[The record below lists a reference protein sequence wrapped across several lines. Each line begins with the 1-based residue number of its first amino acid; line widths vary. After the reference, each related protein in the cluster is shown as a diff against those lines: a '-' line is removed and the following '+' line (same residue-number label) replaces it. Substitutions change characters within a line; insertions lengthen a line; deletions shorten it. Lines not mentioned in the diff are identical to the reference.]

1 MNSLA
6 LLVAS
11 NRFMASR
18 IGVDIGGT
26 FTDFILYDESG
37 NKVIIDKIPT
47 TPESPEQ
54 AVIEVIKRNLNE
66 EELRKIDFF
75 LHGTTVGL
83 NSLLERKGSKVGLL
97 CTKGF
102 RDILE
107 IRRGD
112 RDEMYN
118 LFWQPPPPLVPRF
131 LRLEIDE
138 RLSADGNVHQK
149 INVEQIKKACEHFI
163 KEGVNSVAI
172 AFINSYTNKEH
183 EILADK
189 ILRESG
195 FTGQISLSSM
205 VSGEYREYERTT
217 TTVIDAFVKAR
228 MSNYLNSLKKKM
240 NELGYKGTFLVTRSG
255 SGSMTFDEAEDR
267 PFETIMSGPVAGA
280 EGSGELSRRL
290 NNINLVTADVGGT
303 SFDTCLILNGRP
315 QIQFEGKILGLPVQ
329 SPWVDVRSIGAGG
342 GSIAYLDEG
351 ELIRSGPQSAGA
363 VPGPACYNK
372 GGVKPTTTDAAFYLG
387 MLGEGKLASGLQ
399 LNKSLAENAL
409 NSVGSKISLSA
420 FDTAKGILKISS
432 ANMADAIR
440 EITIEQGIDPREL
453 KLLAFGGAG
462 PLMSNLIAKE
472 LDIKEIIIPPY
483 SGNFSA
489 WGLLGA
495 DLLQMNARTKILR
508 LSNEAIDE
516 CNIILNELF
525 KELEQRQK
533 IDFITSNQMKEIA
546 LDMRWMGQEHTI
558 TLKLVEE
565 TGGKISIDSETLKNK
580 FMEEYQKTFG
590 SKLDTIVEI
599 VSTRASLRVQLP
611 RKSETGKINEE
622 DIEASDNQIECYSF
636 SKDKKIQF
644 DLVSRSKIA
653 SKASGPL
660 IVIESTAIT
669 YVDVNYNVTKD
680 ESGNLILTN
689 QEMN

>member
-1 MNSLA
+1 
-6 LLVAS
+6 
-11 NRFMASR
+11 MASR

-26 FTDFILYDESG
+26 FTDFIVYDESG

-47 TPESPEQ
+47 TPQSPEK
-54 AVIEVIKRNLNE
+54 AVVEVIKRNLSQK
-66 EELRKIDFF
+66 ELEKIDFF

-118 LFWQPPPPLVPRF
+118 LFWQPAPPLVPRF
-131 LRLEIDE
+131 LRLEIEE
-138 RLSADGNVHQK
+138 RLFANGNVHKK
-149 INVEQIKKACEHFI
+149 INTEQVEDACNKFI
-163 KEGVNSVAI
+163 KEKVDSVAI
-172 AFINSYTNKEH
+172 AFINSYTNKDH
-183 EILADK
+183 EILASK
-189 ILRESG
+189 ILIESG
-195 FTGQISLSSM
+195 FKGQISLSSM

-217 TTVIDAFVKAR
+217 TTVIDAFVKTR
-228 MSNYLNSLKKKM
+228 MSNYLNSLKKNL

-280 EGSGELSRRL
+280 EGAGELSRKL
-290 NNINLVTADVGGT
+290 NNTNMVTADVGGT
-303 SFDTCLILNGRP
+303 SFDTCLIINGRP

-351 ELIRSGPQSAGA
+351 SLIRSGPQSAGA
-363 VPGPACYNK
+363 VPGPACYGK
-372 GGVKPTTTDAAFYLG
+372 GGIQPTTTDAAFYLG

-399 LNKSLAENAL
+399 LNKSLAEQAL
-409 NSVGSKISLSA
+409 NSVGSQIGMSA
-420 FDTAKGILKISS
+420 FDAAKGILKIGS

-462 PLMSNLIAKE
+462 PLMSNLIANE
-472 LDIKEIIIPPY
+472 LDIKEIIVPPY

-508 LSNEAIDE
+508 LSDEAISE
-516 CNIILNELF
+516 CNDILKELF

-533 IDFITSNQMKEIA
+533 IDFSTSSQIKEIA

-558 TLKLVEE
+558 TLKLEDE
-565 TGGKISIDSETLKNK
+565 KDGNISMDTETLKNK

-590 SKLDTIVEI
+590 SKLDTVIEI

-611 RKSETGKINEE
+611 RKSESGKIDEVG
-622 DIEASDNQIECYSF
+622 IEVSNNQIECYSF
-636 SKDKKIQF
+636 TENKKIQF
-644 DLVSRSKIA
+644 DLVARSKID
-653 SKASGPL
+653 SKVSGPL
-660 IVIESTAIT
+660 IIIESTAIT
-669 YVDVNYNVTKD
+669 YVDINYDVNKD
-680 ESGNLILTN
+680 SNGNLILVN
-689 QEMN
+689 REIG

>member
-1 MNSLA
+1 
-6 LLVAS
+6 
-11 NRFMASR
+11 MASR

-26 FTDFILYDESG
+26 FTDFIVYDESG

-47 TPESPEQ
+47 TPQSPEK
-54 AVIEVIKRNLNE
+54 AVVEVIKRNLSRK
-66 EELRKIDFF
+66 ELEKIDFF

-118 LFWQPPPPLVPRF
+118 LFWQPAPPLVPRF
-131 LRLEIDE
+131 LRLEIEE
-138 RLSADGNVHQK
+138 RLFANGNVHKK
-149 INVEQIKKACEHFI
+149 INTEQVKDACNKFI
-163 KEGVNSVAI
+163 KEKVDSVAI
-172 AFINSYTNKEH
+172 AFINSYTNKDH
-183 EILADK
+183 EILASK
-189 ILRESG
+189 ILIESG
-195 FTGQISLSSM
+195 FKGQISLSSM

-217 TTVIDAFVKAR
+217 TTVIDAFVKTR
-228 MSNYLNSLKKKM
+228 MSNYLNSLKKNL

-280 EGSGELSRRL
+280 EGAGELSRKL
-290 NNINLVTADVGGT
+290 NNTNMVTADVGGT
-303 SFDTCLILNGRP
+303 SFDTCLIINGRP

-351 ELIRSGPQSAGA
+351 SLIRSGPQSAGA
-363 VPGPACYNK
+363 VPGPACYDK
-372 GGVKPTTTDAAFYLG
+372 GGIQPTTTDAAFYLG

-399 LNKSLAENAL
+399 LNKSLAEKAL
-409 NSVGSKISLSA
+409 NSVGSQIGMSA
-420 FDTAKGILKISS
+420 FDAAKGILKIGS

-462 PLMSNLIAKE
+462 PLMSNLIANE
-472 LDIKEIIIPPY
+472 LDIKEIIVPPY

-508 LSNEAIDE
+508 LSDEAISE
-516 CNIILNELF
+516 CNDILKELF

-533 IDFITSNQMKEIA
+533 IDFSTSSQIKEIA

-558 TLKLVEE
+558 TLKLENE
-565 TGGKISIDSETLKNK
+565 KDGNISMDTETLKNK

-590 SKLDTIVEI
+590 SKLDTVIEI

-611 RKSETGKINEE
+611 RKSESGKIDEVG
-622 DIEASDNQIECYSF
+622 IEVSNSQIECYSF
-636 SKDKKIQF
+636 TEDKKIQF
-644 DLVSRSKIA
+644 DLVARSKID
-653 SKASGPL
+653 SKVSGPL
-660 IVIESTAIT
+660 IIIESTAIT
-669 YVDVNYNVTKD
+669 YVDINYDVNKD
-680 ESGNLILTN
+680 SNGNLILVN
-689 QEMN
+689 REIG

>member
-1 MNSLA
+1 
-6 LLVAS
+6 
-11 NRFMASR
+11 MASR

-26 FTDFILYDESG
+26 FTDFIVYDESG

-47 TPESPEQ
+47 TPQSPEK
-54 AVIEVIKRNLNE
+54 AVIEVIKRNLSQK
-66 EELRKIDFF
+66 ELEKIDFF

-131 LRLEIDE
+131 LRLEIEE
-138 RLSADGNVHQK
+138 RLFANGNVHKK
-149 INVEQIKKACEHFI
+149 INTEQVKDACNKFI
-163 KEGVNSVAI
+163 KEKVDSVAI
-172 AFINSYTNKEH
+172 AFINSYTNKDH
-183 EILADK
+183 EILASK
-189 ILRESG
+189 ILIESG
-195 FTGQISLSSM
+195 FKGQISLSSM

-217 TTVIDAFVKAR
+217 TTVIDAFVKTR
-228 MSNYLNSLKKKM
+228 MSNYLNSLKKNL

-280 EGSGELSRRL
+280 EGAGELSRKL
-290 NNINLVTADVGGT
+290 NNTNMVTADVGGT
-303 SFDTCLILNGRP
+303 SFDTCLIINGRP

-351 ELIRSGPQSAGA
+351 GLIRSGPQSAGA
-363 VPGPACYNK
+363 VPGPACYDK
-372 GGVKPTTTDAAFYLG
+372 GGIQPTTTDAAFYLG

-399 LNKSLAENAL
+399 LNKSLAEKAL
-409 NSVGSKISLSA
+409 NSVGSQIGMSA
-420 FDTAKGILKISS
+420 FNAAKGILKIGS

-462 PLMSNLIAKE
+462 PLMSNLIANE
-472 LDIKEIIIPPY
+472 LDIKEIIVPPY

-508 LSNEAIDE
+508 LSDEAISE
-516 CNIILNELF
+516 CNDILKELF

-533 IDFITSNQMKEIA
+533 IDFSTSSQIKEIA

-558 TLKLVEE
+558 TLKLENE
-565 TGGKISIDSETLKNK
+565 KDGNISMDTETLKNK

-590 SKLDTIVEI
+590 SKLDTIIEI

-611 RKSETGKINEE
+611 RKSESGKIDEVG
-622 DIEASDNQIECYSF
+622 IEVSNSQIECYSF
-636 SKDKKIQF
+636 TEDKKIQF
-644 DLVSRSKIA
+644 DLVARSKIV
-653 SKASGPL
+653 SKVSGPL
-660 IVIESTAIT
+660 IIIESTAIT
-669 YVDVNYNVTKD
+669 YVDINYDVDKD
-680 ESGNLILTN
+680 SNGNLILVN
-689 QEMN
+689 REIG

>member
-1 MNSLA
+1 MS
-6 LLVAS
+6 
-11 NRFMASR
+11 SR

-26 FTDFILYDESG
+26 FTDFIVYDESG

-47 TPESPEQ
+47 TPESPEK
-54 AVIEVIKRNLNE
+54 AVVDVIKRNLNKD
-66 EELRKIDFF
+66 ELAKVDFF

-118 LFWQPPPPLVPRF
+118 LFWQPAPPLVPRF
-131 LRLEIDE
+131 LRLEIEE
-138 RLSADGNVHQK
+138 RLYADGSINQK
-149 INVEQIKKACEHFI
+149 LNTNEIKNACKKFI
-163 KEGVNSVAI
+163 EEGVNSVAI
-172 AFINSYTNKEH
+172 AFINSYTNKDH
-183 EILADK
+183 EIQASK
-189 ILRESG
+189 ILIESG
-195 FTGQISLSSM
+195 YKGQISLSSM

-228 MSNYLNSLKKKM
+228 MSNYLNTLKQSL
-240 NELGYKGTFLVTRSG
+240 NELGYKGAFLVTRSG

-280 EGSGELSRRL
+280 EGAGELSRKL
-290 NNINLVTADVGGT
+290 KNIDMVTADVGGT

-315 QIQFEGKILGLPVQ
+315 QIQFEGKIVGLPVQ

-351 ELIRSGPQSAGA
+351 GLLRSGPQSSGA
-363 VPGPACYNK
+363 VPGPACYER
-372 GGVKPTTTDAAFYLG
+372 GGNEPTTTDAAFYLG

-399 LNKSLAENAL
+399 LNKSLAEKAL
-409 NSVGSKISLSA
+409 TSVGEKINLSA
-420 FDTAKGILKISS
+420 FETAKGILKISS

-462 PLMSNLIAKE
+462 PLMSNLIAQE
-472 LDIKEIIIPPY
+472 LDIKEIIVPPY

-508 LSNEAIDE
+508 LSEESIKE
-516 CNIILNELF
+516 CNKILDGLFEELQ
-525 KELEQRQK
+525 KRQK
-533 IDFITSNQMKEIA
+533 IDFDTSNQMKDIA

-558 TLKLVEE
+558 TLKLDNEKN
-565 TGGKISIDSETLKNK
+565 GKISLNSDQLKDL
-580 FMEEYQKTFG
+580 FMKEYLRTFG
-590 SKLDTIVEI
+590 SKLDTVIEI
-599 VSTRASLRVQLP
+599 VSTRASLRVPLP
-611 RKSETGKINEE
+611 RKSEASNIKEENIEITKDKI
-622 DIEASDNQIECYSF
+622 QCYSF
-636 SKDKKIQF
+636 NKDEIIDF
-644 DLVSRSKIA
+644 EIISRSNIKSNI
-653 SKASGPL
+653 SGPKI
-660 IVIESTAIT
+660 IVESTAIT
-669 YVDVNYNVTKD
+669 YVDVNYDLSKD
-680 ESGNLILTN
+680 EDNNLVLIN
-689 QEMN
+689 KEMK

>member
-1 MNSLA
+1 
-6 LLVAS
+6 
-11 NRFMASR
+11 MASR

-26 FTDFILYDESG
+26 FTDFIVYDESG

-47 TPESPEQ
+47 TPQSPEK
-54 AVIEVIKRNLNE
+54 AVVEVIKRNLSRK
-66 EELRKIDFF
+66 ELEKIDFF

-118 LFWQPPPPLVPRF
+118 LFWQPAPPLVPRF
-131 LRLEIDE
+131 LRLEIEE
-138 RLSADGNVHQK
+138 RLFANGNVHKK
-149 INVEQIKKACEHFI
+149 INTEQVKDACNKFI
-163 KEGVNSVAI
+163 KEKVDSVAI
-172 AFINSYTNKEH
+172 AFINSYTNKDH
-183 EILADK
+183 EILASK
-189 ILRESG
+189 ILIESG
-195 FTGQISLSSM
+195 FKGQISLSSM

-217 TTVIDAFVKAR
+217 TTVIDAFVKTR
-228 MSNYLNSLKKKM
+228 MSNYLNSLKKNL

-280 EGSGELSRRL
+280 EGAGELSRKL
-290 NNINLVTADVGGT
+290 NNTNMVTADVGGT
-303 SFDTCLILNGRP
+303 SFDTCLIINGRP

-351 ELIRSGPQSAGA
+351 SLIRSGPQSAGA
-363 VPGPACYNK
+363 VPGPACYDK
-372 GGVKPTTTDAAFYLG
+372 GGIQPTTTDAAFYLG

-399 LNKSLAENAL
+399 LNKSLAEKAL
-409 NSVGSKISLSA
+409 NSVGSQIGMSA
-420 FDTAKGILKISS
+420 FDAAKGILKIGS

-462 PLMSNLIAKE
+462 PLMSNLIANE
-472 LDIKEIIIPPY
+472 LDIKEIIVPPY

-508 LSNEAIDE
+508 LSDEAISE
-516 CNIILNELF
+516 CNDILKELF

-533 IDFITSNQMKEIA
+533 IDFSTSSQIKEIA

-558 TLKLVEE
+558 TLKLEDE
-565 TGGKISIDSETLKNK
+565 KDGNISMDTETLKNK

-590 SKLDTIVEI
+590 SKLDTIIEI

-611 RKSETGKINEE
+611 RKSESGKIDEVG
-622 DIEASDNQIECYSF
+622 IEVSNNQIECYSF
-636 SKDKKIQF
+636 TENKKIQF
-644 DLVSRSKIA
+644 DLVARSKID
-653 SKASGPL
+653 SKVSGPL
-660 IVIESTAIT
+660 IIIESTAIT
-669 YVDVNYNVTKD
+669 YVDINYDVNKD
-680 ESGNLILTN
+680 SNGNLILVN
-689 QEMN
+689 REIG

>member
-1 MNSLA
+1 
-6 LLVAS
+6 
-11 NRFMASR
+11 MASR

-26 FTDFILYDESG
+26 FTDFIVYDESG

-47 TPESPEQ
+47 TPQSPEK
-54 AVIEVIKRNLNE
+54 AVVEVIKRNLSQK
-66 EELRKIDFF
+66 ELEKIDFF

-131 LRLEIDE
+131 LRLEIEE
-138 RLSADGNVHQK
+138 RLFANGNVHKK
-149 INVEQIKKACEHFI
+149 INTEQVKDACNKFI
-163 KEGVNSVAI
+163 KEKVDSVAI
-172 AFINSYTNKEH
+172 AFINSYTNKDH
-183 EILADK
+183 EILASK
-189 ILRESG
+189 ILIESG
-195 FTGQISLSSM
+195 FKGQISLSSM

-217 TTVIDAFVKAR
+217 TTVIDAFVKTR
-228 MSNYLNSLKKKM
+228 MSNYLNSLKKNL

-280 EGSGELSRRL
+280 EGAGELSRKL
-290 NNINLVTADVGGT
+290 NNTNMVTADVGGT
-303 SFDTCLILNGRP
+303 SFDTCLIINGRP

-351 ELIRSGPQSAGA
+351 GLIRSGPQSAGA
-363 VPGPACYNK
+363 VPGPACYDK
-372 GGVKPTTTDAAFYLG
+372 GGIQPTTTDAAFYLG

-399 LNKSLAENAL
+399 LNKSLAEQAL
-409 NSVGSKISLSA
+409 NSVGSQIGMSA
-420 FDTAKGILKISS
+420 FDAAKGILKIGS

-462 PLMSNLIAKE
+462 PLMSNLIANE
-472 LDIKEIIIPPY
+472 LDIKEIIVPPY

-508 LSNEAIDE
+508 LSDEAISE
-516 CNIILNELF
+516 CNDILKELF

-533 IDFITSNQMKEIA
+533 IDFSTSSQIKEIA

-558 TLKLVEE
+558 TLKLENE
-565 TGGKISIDSETLKNK
+565 KDGNISMDTETLKNK

-590 SKLDTIVEI
+590 SKLDTIIEI

-611 RKSETGKINEE
+611 RKSESGKIDEVG
-622 DIEASDNQIECYSF
+622 IEVSNSQIECYSF
-636 SKDKKIQF
+636 TEDKKIQF
-644 DLVSRSKIA
+644 DLVARSKID
-653 SKASGPL
+653 SKVSGPL
-660 IVIESTAIT
+660 IIIESTAIT
-669 YVDVNYNVTKD
+669 YVDINYDVDKD
-680 ESGNLILTN
+680 SNGNLILVN
-689 QEMN
+689 REIG

>member
-1 MNSLA
+1 
-6 LLVAS
+6 
-11 NRFMASR
+11 MASR

-26 FTDFILYDESG
+26 FTDFIVYDESG

-47 TPESPEQ
+47 TPQSPEK
-54 AVIEVIKRNLNE
+54 AVVEVIKRNLSRK
-66 EELRKIDFF
+66 ELEKIDFF

-118 LFWQPPPPLVPRF
+118 LFWQPAPPLVPRF
-131 LRLEIDE
+131 LRLEIEE
-138 RLSADGNVHQK
+138 RLFANGNVHKK
-149 INVEQIKKACEHFI
+149 INTEQVKDACNKFI
-163 KEGVNSVAI
+163 KEKVDSVAI
-172 AFINSYTNKEH
+172 AFINSYTNKDH
-183 EILADK
+183 EILASK
-189 ILRESG
+189 ILIESG
-195 FTGQISLSSM
+195 FKGQISLSSM

-217 TTVIDAFVKAR
+217 TTVIDAFVKTR
-228 MSNYLNSLKKKM
+228 MSNYLNSLKKNL

-280 EGSGELSRRL
+280 EGAGELSRKL
-290 NNINLVTADVGGT
+290 NNTNMVTADVGGT
-303 SFDTCLILNGRP
+303 SFDTCLIINGRP

-351 ELIRSGPQSAGA
+351 GLIRSGPQSAGA
-363 VPGPACYNK
+363 VPGPACYDK
-372 GGVKPTTTDAAFYLG
+372 GGIQPTTTDAAFYLG

-399 LNKSLAENAL
+399 LNKSLAEQAL
-409 NSVGSKISLSA
+409 NSVGSQIGMSA
-420 FDTAKGILKISS
+420 FDAAKGILKIGS

-462 PLMSNLIAKE
+462 PLMSNLIANE
-472 LDIKEIIIPPY
+472 LDIKEIIVPPY

-508 LSNEAIDE
+508 LSDEAISE
-516 CNIILNELF
+516 CNDILKELF

-533 IDFITSNQMKEIA
+533 IDFSTSSQIKEIA

-558 TLKLVEE
+558 TLKLEDE
-565 TGGKISIDSETLKNK
+565 KDGNISMDTETLKNK

-590 SKLDTIVEI
+590 SKLDTVIEI

-611 RKSETGKINEE
+611 RKSESGKIDEVG
-622 DIEASDNQIECYSF
+622 IEVSNSQIECYSF
-636 SKDKKIQF
+636 TEDKKIQF
-644 DLVSRSKIA
+644 DLVARSKIV
-653 SKASGPL
+653 SKVSGPL
-660 IVIESTAIT
+660 IIIESTAIT
-669 YVDVNYNVTKD
+669 YVDINYDVNKD
-680 ESGNLILTN
+680 SNGNLILVN
-689 QEMN
+689 REIG

>member
-1 MNSLA
+1 
-6 LLVAS
+6 
-11 NRFMASR
+11 MASR

-26 FTDFILYDESG
+26 FTDFIVYDESG

-47 TPESPEQ
+47 TPQSPEK
-54 AVIEVIKRNLNE
+54 AVVEVIKRNLSQK
-66 EELRKIDFF
+66 ELEKIDFF

-118 LFWQPPPPLVPRF
+118 LFWQPAPPLVPRF
-131 LRLEIDE
+131 LRLEIEE
-138 RLSADGNVHQK
+138 RLFANGNVHKK
-149 INVEQIKKACEHFI
+149 INTEQVKDACNKFI
-163 KEGVNSVAI
+163 KEKVDSVAI
-172 AFINSYTNKEH
+172 AFINSYTNKDH
-183 EILADK
+183 EILASK
-189 ILRESG
+189 ILIESG
-195 FTGQISLSSM
+195 FKGQISLSSM

-217 TTVIDAFVKAR
+217 TTVIDAFVKTR
-228 MSNYLNSLKKKM
+228 MSNYLNSLKINL

-280 EGSGELSRRL
+280 EGAGELSRKI
-290 NNINLVTADVGGT
+290 NNTNMVTADVGGT
-303 SFDTCLILNGRP
+303 SFDTCLIINGRP

-351 ELIRSGPQSAGA
+351 SLIRSGPQSAGA
-363 VPGPACYNK
+363 VPGPACYDK
-372 GGVKPTTTDAAFYLG
+372 GGIQPTTTDAAFYLG

-399 LNKSLAENAL
+399 LNKSLAEKAL
-409 NSVGSKISLSA
+409 NSVGSQIGMSA
-420 FDTAKGILKISS
+420 FDAAKGILKIGS

-462 PLMSNLIAKE
+462 PLMSNLIANE
-472 LDIKEIIIPPY
+472 LDIKEIIVPPY

-508 LSNEAIDE
+508 LSDEAISE
-516 CNIILNELF
+516 CNDILKELF

-533 IDFITSNQMKEIA
+533 IDFSTSSQIKEIA

-558 TLKLVEE
+558 TLKLEDE
-565 TGGKISIDSETLKNK
+565 KDGNISMDTETLKNK

-590 SKLDTIVEI
+590 SKLDTIIEI

-611 RKSETGKINEE
+611 RKSESGKIDEVG
-622 DIEASDNQIECYSF
+622 IEVSNNQIECYSF
-636 SKDKKIQF
+636 TENKKIQF
-644 DLVSRSKIA
+644 DLVARSKID
-653 SKASGPL
+653 SKVSGPL
-660 IVIESTAIT
+660 IIIESTAIT
-669 YVDVNYNVTKD
+669 YVDINYDVNKD
-680 ESGNLILTN
+680 SNGNLILVN
-689 QEMN
+689 REIG

>member
-1 MNSLA
+1 
-6 LLVAS
+6 
-11 NRFMASR
+11 MASR

-26 FTDFILYDESG
+26 FTDFIVYDESG

-47 TPESPEQ
+47 TPQSPEK
-54 AVIEVIKRNLNE
+54 AVVEVIKRNLSRK
-66 EELRKIDFF
+66 ELEKIDFF

-118 LFWQPPPPLVPRF
+118 LFWQPAPPLVPRF
-131 LRLEIDE
+131 LRLEIEE
-138 RLSADGNVHQK
+138 RLFANGNVHKK
-149 INVEQIKKACEHFI
+149 INTEQVKDACNKFI
-163 KEGVNSVAI
+163 KEKVDSVAI
-172 AFINSYTNKEH
+172 AFINSYTNKDH
-183 EILADK
+183 EILASK
-189 ILRESG
+189 ILIESG
-195 FTGQISLSSM
+195 FNGQISLSSM

-217 TTVIDAFVKAR
+217 TTVIDAFVKTR
-228 MSNYLNSLKKKM
+228 MSNYLNSLKINL

-280 EGSGELSRRL
+280 EGAGELSRKL
-290 NNINLVTADVGGT
+290 NNTNMVTADVGGT
-303 SFDTCLILNGRP
+303 SFDTCLIINGRP

-351 ELIRSGPQSAGA
+351 SLIRSGPQSAGA
-363 VPGPACYNK
+363 VPGPACYGK
-372 GGVKPTTTDAAFYLG
+372 GGIQPTTTDAAFYLG

-399 LNKSLAENAL
+399 LNKSLAEQAL
-409 NSVGSKISLSA
+409 NSVGSQIGMSA
-420 FDTAKGILKISS
+420 FDAAKGILKIGS

-462 PLMSNLIAKE
+462 PLMSNLIANE
-472 LDIKEIIIPPY
+472 LDIKEIVVPPY

-508 LSNEAIDE
+508 LSDEAISE
-516 CNIILNELF
+516 CNDILKELF

-533 IDFITSNQMKEIA
+533 IDFSTSSQIKEIA

-558 TLKLVEE
+558 TLKLENE
-565 TGGKISIDSETLKNK
+565 KDGNISMDTETLKNK

-590 SKLDTIVEI
+590 SKLDTIIEI

-611 RKSETGKINEE
+611 RKSESGKIDEVG
-622 DIEASDNQIECYSF
+622 IEVSNSQIECYSF
-636 SKDKKIQF
+636 TEDKKIQF
-644 DLVSRSKIA
+644 DLVARSKIV
-653 SKASGPL
+653 SKVSGPL
-660 IVIESTAIT
+660 IIIESTAIT
-669 YVDVNYNVTKD
+669 YVDINYDVDKD
-680 ESGNLILTN
+680 SNGNLILVN
-689 QEMN
+689 REIG

>member
-1 MNSLA
+1 
-6 LLVAS
+6 
-11 NRFMASR
+11 MASR

-26 FTDFILYDESG
+26 FTDFIVYDESG

-47 TPESPEQ
+47 TPQSPEK
-54 AVIEVIKRNLNE
+54 AVIEVIKRNLSQK
-66 EELRKIDFF
+66 ELEKIDFF

-131 LRLEIDE
+131 LRLEIEE
-138 RLSADGNVHQK
+138 RLFANGNVHKK
-149 INVEQIKKACEHFI
+149 INTEQVKDACNKFI
-163 KEGVNSVAI
+163 KEKVDSVAI
-172 AFINSYTNKEH
+172 AFINSYTNKDH
-183 EILADK
+183 EILASK
-189 ILRESG
+189 ILIESG
-195 FTGQISLSSM
+195 FKGQISLSSM

-217 TTVIDAFVKAR
+217 TTVIDAFVKTR
-228 MSNYLNSLKKKM
+228 MSNYLNSLKKNL

-280 EGSGELSRRL
+280 EGAGELSRKL
-290 NNINLVTADVGGT
+290 NNTNMVTADVGGT
-303 SFDTCLILNGRP
+303 SFDTCLIINGRP

-351 ELIRSGPQSAGA
+351 GLIRSGPQSAGA
-363 VPGPACYNK
+363 VPGPACYDK
-372 GGVKPTTTDAAFYLG
+372 GGIQPTTTDAAFYLG

-399 LNKSLAENAL
+399 LNKSLAEKAL
-409 NSVGSKISLSA
+409 NSVGSQIGMSA
-420 FDTAKGILKISS
+420 FDAAKGILKIGS

-462 PLMSNLIAKE
+462 PLMSNLIANE
-472 LDIKEIIIPPY
+472 LDIKEIIVPPY

-508 LSNEAIDE
+508 LSDEAISE
-516 CNIILNELF
+516 CNDILKELF

-533 IDFITSNQMKEIA
+533 IDFSTSSQIKEIA

-558 TLKLVEE
+558 TLKLEDE
-565 TGGKISIDSETLKNK
+565 KDGKISMDTETLKNK

-590 SKLDTIVEI
+590 SKLDTVIEI

-611 RKSETGKINEE
+611 RKSESGKIDEVG
-622 DIEASDNQIECYSF
+622 IEVSNSQIECYSF
-636 SKDKKIQF
+636 TEDKKIQF
-644 DLVSRSKIA
+644 DLVARSKID
-653 SKASGPL
+653 SKVSGPL
-660 IVIESTAIT
+660 IIIESTAIT
-669 YVDVNYNVTKD
+669 YVDINYDVNKD
-680 ESGNLILTN
+680 SNGNLILVN
-689 QEMN
+689 REIG

>member
-1 MNSLA
+1 
-6 LLVAS
+6 
-11 NRFMASR
+11 MASR

-26 FTDFILYDESG
+26 FTDFIVYDESG

-47 TPESPEQ
+47 TPQSPEK
-54 AVIEVIKRNLNE
+54 AVIEVIKRNLSQK
-66 EELRKIDFF
+66 ELEKIDFF

-131 LRLEIDE
+131 LRLEIEE
-138 RLSADGNVHQK
+138 RLFANGNVHKK
-149 INVEQIKKACEHFI
+149 INTEQVKDACNKFI
-163 KEGVNSVAI
+163 KEKVDSVAI
-172 AFINSYTNKEH
+172 AFINSYTNKDH
-183 EILADK
+183 EILASK
-189 ILRESG
+189 ILIESG
-195 FTGQISLSSM
+195 FKGQISLSSM

-217 TTVIDAFVKAR
+217 TTVIDAFVKTR
-228 MSNYLNSLKKKM
+228 MSNYLNSLKKNL

-280 EGSGELSRRL
+280 EGAGELSRKL
-290 NNINLVTADVGGT
+290 NNTNMVTADVGGT
-303 SFDTCLILNGRP
+303 SFDTCLIINGRP

-351 ELIRSGPQSAGA
+351 SLIRSGPQSAGA
-363 VPGPACYNK
+363 VPGPACYGK
-372 GGVKPTTTDAAFYLG
+372 GGIQPTTTDAAFYLG

-399 LNKSLAENAL
+399 LNKSLAEQAL
-409 NSVGSKISLSA
+409 NSVGSQIGMSA
-420 FDTAKGILKISS
+420 FDAAKGILKIGS

-462 PLMSNLIAKE
+462 PLMSNLIANE
-472 LDIKEIIIPPY
+472 LDIKEIIVPPY

-508 LSNEAIDE
+508 LSDEAISE
-516 CNIILNELF
+516 CNDILKELF

-533 IDFITSNQMKEIA
+533 IDFSTSSQIKEIA

-558 TLKLVEE
+558 TLKLENE
-565 TGGKISIDSETLKNK
+565 KDGNISMDTETLKNK

-590 SKLDTIVEI
+590 SKLDTIIEI

-611 RKSETGKINEE
+611 RKSESGKIDEVG
-622 DIEASDNQIECYSF
+622 IEVSNSQIECYSF
-636 SKDKKIQF
+636 TEDKKIQF
-644 DLVSRSKIA
+644 DLVARSKIV
-653 SKASGPL
+653 SKVSGPL
-660 IVIESTAIT
+660 IIIESTAIT
-669 YVDVNYNVTKD
+669 YVDINYDVDKD
-680 ESGNLILTN
+680 SNGNLILVN
-689 QEMN
+689 REIG

>member
-1 MNSLA
+1 
-6 LLVAS
+6 
-11 NRFMASR
+11 MASR

-26 FTDFILYDESG
+26 FTDFIVYDESG

-47 TPESPEQ
+47 TPQSPEK
-54 AVIEVIKRNLNE
+54 AVVEVIKRNLSQK
-66 EELRKIDFF
+66 ELEKIDFF

-118 LFWQPPPPLVPRF
+118 LFWQPAPPLVPRF
-131 LRLEIDE
+131 LRLEIEE
-138 RLSADGNVHQK
+138 RLFANGNVHKK
-149 INVEQIKKACEHFI
+149 INTEQVEDACNKFI
-163 KEGVNSVAI
+163 KEKVDSVAI
-172 AFINSYTNKEH
+172 AFINSYTNKDH
-183 EILADK
+183 EILASK
-189 ILRESG
+189 ILIESG
-195 FTGQISLSSM
+195 FEGQISLSSM

-217 TTVIDAFVKAR
+217 TTVIDAFVKTR
-228 MSNYLNSLKKKM
+228 MSNYLNSLKKNL

-280 EGSGELSRRL
+280 EGAGELSRKL
-290 NNINLVTADVGGT
+290 NNTNMVTADVGGT
-303 SFDTCLILNGRP
+303 SFDTCLIINGRP

-351 ELIRSGPQSAGA
+351 SLIRSGPQSAGA
-363 VPGPACYNK
+363 VPGPACYDK
-372 GGVKPTTTDAAFYLG
+372 GGIQPTTTDAAFYLG

-399 LNKSLAENAL
+399 LNKSLAEKAL
-409 NSVGSKISLSA
+409 NSVGSQIGMSA
-420 FDTAKGILKISS
+420 FDAAKGILKIGS

-462 PLMSNLIAKE
+462 PLMSNLIANE
-472 LDIKEIIIPPY
+472 LDIKEIIVPPY

-508 LSNEAIDE
+508 LSDEAISE
-516 CNIILNELF
+516 CNDILKELF

-533 IDFITSNQMKEIA
+533 IDFSTSSQIKEIA

-558 TLKLVEE
+558 TLKLEDE
-565 TGGKISIDSETLKNK
+565 KDGNISMDTETLKNK

-590 SKLDTIVEI
+590 SKLDTVIEI

-611 RKSETGKINEE
+611 RKSESGKIDEVG
-622 DIEASDNQIECYSF
+622 IEVSNSQIECYSF
-636 SKDKKIQF
+636 TENKKIQF
-644 DLVSRSKIA
+644 DLVARSKID
-653 SKASGPL
+653 SKVSGPL
-660 IVIESTAIT
+660 IIIESTAIT
-669 YVDVNYNVTKD
+669 YVDINYDVDKD
-680 ESGNLILTN
+680 SNGNLILVN
-689 QEMN
+689 REIG

>member
-372 GGVKPTTTDAAFYLG
+372 GGDKPTTTDAAFYLG

-399 LNKSLAENAL
+399 LDKSLAENAL
-409 NSVGSKISLSA
+409 NSVGAKIGMSA
-420 FDTAKGILKISS
+420 FETAKGILKISS

>member
-1 MNSLA
+1 
-6 LLVAS
+6 
-11 NRFMASR
+11 MASR

-26 FTDFILYDESG
+26 FTDFIVYDESG

-47 TPESPEQ
+47 TPQSPEK
-54 AVIEVIKRNLNE
+54 AVVEVIKRNLSRK
-66 EELRKIDFF
+66 ELEKIDFF

-118 LFWQPPPPLVPRF
+118 LFWQPAPPLVPRF
-131 LRLEIDE
+131 LRLEIEE
-138 RLSADGNVHQK
+138 RLFANGNVHKK
-149 INVEQIKKACEHFI
+149 INTEQVKDACNKFI
-163 KEGVNSVAI
+163 KEKVDSVAI
-172 AFINSYTNKEH
+172 AFINSYTNKDH
-183 EILADK
+183 EILASK
-189 ILRESG
+189 ILIESG
-195 FTGQISLSSM
+195 FEGQISLSSM

-217 TTVIDAFVKAR
+217 TTVIDAFVKTR
-228 MSNYLNSLKKKM
+228 MSNYLNSLKKNL

-280 EGSGELSRRL
+280 EGAGELSRKI
-290 NNINLVTADVGGT
+290 NNTNMVTADVGGT
-303 SFDTCLILNGRP
+303 SFDTCLIINGRP

-351 ELIRSGPQSAGA
+351 SLIRSGPQSAGA
-363 VPGPACYNK
+363 VPGPACYGK
-372 GGVKPTTTDAAFYLG
+372 GGIQPTTTDAAFYLG

-399 LNKSLAENAL
+399 LNKSLAEKAL
-409 NSVGSKISLSA
+409 NSVGSQIGMSA
-420 FDTAKGILKISS
+420 FDAAKGILKIGS

-462 PLMSNLIAKE
+462 PLMSNLIANE
-472 LDIKEIIIPPY
+472 LDIKEIIVPPY

-508 LSNEAIDE
+508 LSDEAISE
-516 CNIILNELF
+516 CNDILKELF

-533 IDFITSNQMKEIA
+533 IDFSTSSQIKEIA

-558 TLKLVEE
+558 TLKLEDE
-565 TGGKISIDSETLKNK
+565 KDGNISMDTETLKNK

-590 SKLDTIVEI
+590 SKLDTVIEI

-611 RKSETGKINEE
+611 RKSESGKIDEVG
-622 DIEASDNQIECYSF
+622 IEVSNSQIECYSF
-636 SKDKKIQF
+636 TEDKKIQF
-644 DLVSRSKIA
+644 DLVARSKID
-653 SKASGPL
+653 SKVSGPL
-660 IVIESTAIT
+660 IIIESTAIT
-669 YVDVNYNVTKD
+669 YVDINYDVDKD
-680 ESGNLILTN
+680 SNGNLILVN
-689 QEMN
+689 REIG

>member
-1 MNSLA
+1 
-6 LLVAS
+6 
-11 NRFMASR
+11 MASR

-26 FTDFILYDESG
+26 FTDFIVYDESG

-47 TPESPEQ
+47 TPQSPEK
-54 AVIEVIKRNLNE
+54 AVVEVIKRNLSQK
-66 EELRKIDFF
+66 ELEKIDFF

-118 LFWQPPPPLVPRF
+118 LFWQPAPPLVPRF
-131 LRLEIDE
+131 LRLEIEE
-138 RLSADGNVHQK
+138 RLFANGNVHKK
-149 INVEQIKKACEHFI
+149 INTEQVKDACNKFI
-163 KEGVNSVAI
+163 KEKVDSVAI
-172 AFINSYTNKEH
+172 AFINSYTNKDH
-183 EILADK
+183 EILASK
-189 ILRESG
+189 ILIESG
-195 FTGQISLSSM
+195 FKGQISLSSM

-217 TTVIDAFVKAR
+217 TTVIDAFVKTR
-228 MSNYLNSLKKKM
+228 MSNYLNSLKKNL

-280 EGSGELSRRL
+280 EGAGELSRKL
-290 NNINLVTADVGGT
+290 NNTNMVTADVGGT
-303 SFDTCLILNGRP
+303 SFDTCLIINGRP

-351 ELIRSGPQSAGA
+351 GLIRSGPQSAGA
-363 VPGPACYNK
+363 VPGPACYDK
-372 GGVKPTTTDAAFYLG
+372 GGIQPTTTDAAFYLG

-399 LNKSLAENAL
+399 LNKSLAEQAL
-409 NSVGSKISLSA
+409 NSVGSQIGMSA
-420 FDTAKGILKISS
+420 FDAAKGILKIGS

-462 PLMSNLIAKE
+462 PLMSNLIANE
-472 LDIKEIIIPPY
+472 LDIKEIIVPPY

-508 LSNEAIDE
+508 LSDEAISE
-516 CNIILNELF
+516 CNDILKELF

-533 IDFITSNQMKEIA
+533 IDFSTSSQIKEIA

-558 TLKLVEE
+558 TLKLENE
-565 TGGKISIDSETLKNK
+565 KDGNISMDTETLKNK

-590 SKLDTIVEI
+590 SKLDTVIEI

-611 RKSETGKINEE
+611 RKSESGKIDEVG
-622 DIEASDNQIECYSF
+622 IEVSNSQIECYSF
-636 SKDKKIQF
+636 TEDKKIQF
-644 DLVSRSKIA
+644 DLVARSKID
-653 SKASGPL
+653 SKVSGPL
-660 IVIESTAIT
+660 IIIESTAIT
-669 YVDVNYNVTKD
+669 YVDINYDVDKD
-680 ESGNLILTN
+680 SNGNLILVN
-689 QEMN
+689 REIG

>member
-1 MNSLA
+1 
-6 LLVAS
+6 
-11 NRFMASR
+11 MASR

-26 FTDFILYDESG
+26 FTDFIVYDESG

-47 TPESPEQ
+47 TPQSPEK
-54 AVIEVIKRNLNE
+54 AVVEVIKRNLSQK
-66 EELRKIDFF
+66 ELEKIDFF

-118 LFWQPPPPLVPRF
+118 LFWQPAPPLVPRF
-131 LRLEIDE
+131 LRLEIEE
-138 RLSADGNVHQK
+138 RLFANGNVHKK
-149 INVEQIKKACEHFI
+149 INTEQVKDACNKFI
-163 KEGVNSVAI
+163 KEKVDSVAI
-172 AFINSYTNKEH
+172 AFINSYTNKDH
-183 EILADK
+183 EILASK
-189 ILRESG
+189 ILIESG
-195 FTGQISLSSM
+195 FKGQISLSSM

-217 TTVIDAFVKAR
+217 TTVIDAFVKTR
-228 MSNYLNSLKKKM
+228 MSNYLNSLKKNL

-280 EGSGELSRRL
+280 EGAGELSRKL
-290 NNINLVTADVGGT
+290 NNTNMVTADVGGT
-303 SFDTCLILNGRP
+303 SFDTCLIINGRP

-351 ELIRSGPQSAGA
+351 SLIRSGPQSAGA
-363 VPGPACYNK
+363 VPGPACYDK
-372 GGVKPTTTDAAFYLG
+372 GGIKPTTTDAAFYLG

-399 LNKSLAENAL
+399 LNKSLAEQAL
-409 NSVGSKISLSA
+409 NSVGSQIGMSA
-420 FDTAKGILKISS
+420 FDAAKGILKIGS

-462 PLMSNLIAKE
+462 PLMSNLIANE
-472 LDIKEIIIPPY
+472 LDIKEIIVPPY

-508 LSNEAIDE
+508 LSDEAISE
-516 CNIILNELF
+516 CNDILKELF

-533 IDFITSNQMKEIA
+533 IDFSTSSQIKEIA

-558 TLKLVEE
+558 TLKLEDE
-565 TGGKISIDSETLKNK
+565 KDGNISMDTETLKNK

-590 SKLDTIVEI
+590 SKLDTIIEI

-611 RKSETGKINEE
+611 RKSESGKIDEVG
-622 DIEASDNQIECYSF
+622 IEVSNSQIECYSF
-636 SKDKKIQF
+636 TEDKKIQF
-644 DLVSRSKIA
+644 DLVARSKID
-653 SKASGPL
+653 SKVSGPL
-660 IVIESTAIT
+660 IIIESTAIT
-669 YVDVNYNVTKD
+669 YVDINYDVDKD
-680 ESGNLILTN
+680 SNGNLILVN
-689 QEMN
+689 REIG

>member
-1 MNSLA
+1 
-6 LLVAS
+6 
-11 NRFMASR
+11 MASR

-26 FTDFILYDESG
+26 FTDFIVYDESG

-47 TPESPEQ
+47 TPQSPEK
-54 AVIEVIKRNLNE
+54 AVVEVIKRNLSRK
-66 EELRKIDFF
+66 ELEKIDFF

-118 LFWQPPPPLVPRF
+118 LFWQPAPPLVPRF
-131 LRLEIDE
+131 LRLEIEE
-138 RLSADGNVHQK
+138 RLFANGNVHKK
-149 INVEQIKKACEHFI
+149 INTEQVKDACNKFI
-163 KEGVNSVAI
+163 KEKVDSVAI
-172 AFINSYTNKEH
+172 AFINSYTNKDH
-183 EILADK
+183 EILASK
-189 ILRESG
+189 ILIESG
-195 FTGQISLSSM
+195 FKGQISLSSM

-217 TTVIDAFVKAR
+217 TTVIDAFVKTR
-228 MSNYLNSLKKKM
+228 MSNYLNSLKINL

-280 EGSGELSRRL
+280 EGAGELSRKL
-290 NNINLVTADVGGT
+290 NNTNMVTADVGGT
-303 SFDTCLILNGRP
+303 SFDTCLIINGRP

-351 ELIRSGPQSAGA
+351 SLIRSGPQSAGA
-363 VPGPACYNK
+363 VPGPACYGK
-372 GGVKPTTTDAAFYLG
+372 GGIQPTTTDAAFYLG

-399 LNKSLAENAL
+399 LNKSLAEKAL
-409 NSVGSKISLSA
+409 NSVGSQIGMSA
-420 FDTAKGILKISS
+420 FDAAKGILKIGS

-462 PLMSNLIAKE
+462 PLMSNLIANE
-472 LDIKEIIIPPY
+472 LDIKEIIVPPY

-508 LSNEAIDE
+508 LSDEAISE
-516 CNIILNELF
+516 CNDILKELF

-533 IDFITSNQMKEIA
+533 IDFSTSSQIKEIA

-558 TLKLVEE
+558 TLKLENE
-565 TGGKISIDSETLKNK
+565 KDGNISMDTETLKNK

-590 SKLDTIVEI
+590 SKLDTIIEI

-611 RKSETGKINEE
+611 RKSESGKIDEVG
-622 DIEASDNQIECYSF
+622 IEVSNSQIECYSF
-636 SKDKKIQF
+636 TEDKKIQF
-644 DLVSRSKIA
+644 DLVARSKIV
-653 SKASGPL
+653 SKVSGPL
-660 IVIESTAIT
+660 IIIESTAIT
-669 YVDVNYNVTKD
+669 YVDINYDVDKD
-680 ESGNLILTN
+680 SNGNLILVN
-689 QEMN
+689 REIG

>member
-1 MNSLA
+1 
-6 LLVAS
+6 
-11 NRFMASR
+11 MASR

-26 FTDFILYDESG
+26 FTDFIVYDESG

-47 TPESPEQ
+47 TPQSPEK
-54 AVIEVIKRNLNE
+54 AVVEVIKRNLSQK
-66 EELRKIDFF
+66 ELEKIDFF

-118 LFWQPPPPLVPRF
+118 LFWQPAPPLVPRF
-131 LRLEIDE
+131 LRLEIEE
-138 RLSADGNVHQK
+138 RLFANGNVHKK
-149 INVEQIKKACEHFI
+149 INTEQVKDACDKFI
-163 KEGVNSVAI
+163 KEKVDSVAI
-172 AFINSYTNKEH
+172 AFINSYTNKDH
-183 EILADK
+183 EILASK
-189 ILRESG
+189 ILIESG
-195 FTGQISLSSM
+195 FKGQISLSSM

-217 TTVIDAFVKAR
+217 TTVIDAFVKTR
-228 MSNYLNSLKKKM
+228 MSNYLNSLKKNL

-280 EGSGELSRRL
+280 EGAGELSRKL
-290 NNINLVTADVGGT
+290 NNTNMVTADVGGT
-303 SFDTCLILNGRP
+303 SFDTCLIINGRP

-351 ELIRSGPQSAGA
+351 DLIRSGPQSAGA
-363 VPGPACYNK
+363 VPGPACYDK
-372 GGVKPTTTDAAFYLG
+372 GGIQPTTTDAAFYLG

-399 LNKSLAENAL
+399 LNKSLAEKAL
-409 NSVGSKISLSA
+409 NSVGSQIGMSA
-420 FDTAKGILKISS
+420 FDAAKGILKIGS

-462 PLMSNLIAKE
+462 PLMSNLIANE
-472 LDIKEIIIPPY
+472 LDIKEIVVPPY

-508 LSNEAIDE
+508 LSDEAISE
-516 CNIILNELF
+516 CNDILKELF

-533 IDFITSNQMKEIA
+533 IDFSTSSQIKEIA

-558 TLKLVEE
+558 TLKLEDE
-565 TGGKISIDSETLKNK
+565 KDGKISMDTETLKSK

-590 SKLDTIVEI
+590 SKLDTVIEI

-611 RKSETGKINEE
+611 RKSESGKIDEVG
-622 DIEASDNQIECYSF
+622 IEVSNSQIECYSF
-636 SKDKKIQF
+636 TEDKKIQF
-644 DLVSRSKIA
+644 DLVARSKID
-653 SKASGPL
+653 SKVSGPL
-660 IVIESTAIT
+660 IIIESTAIT
-669 YVDVNYNVTKD
+669 YVDINYDVNKD
-680 ESGNLILTN
+680 SNGNLILVN
-689 QEMN
+689 REIG

>member
-1 MNSLA
+1 
-6 LLVAS
+6 
-11 NRFMASR
+11 MASR

-26 FTDFILYDESG
+26 FTDFIVYDESG

-47 TPESPEQ
+47 TPQSPEK
-54 AVIEVIKRNLNE
+54 AVVEVIKRNLSQK
-66 EELRKIDFF
+66 ELEKIDFF

-118 LFWQPPPPLVPRF
+118 LFWQPAPPLVPRF
-131 LRLEIDE
+131 LRLEIEE
-138 RLSADGNVHQK
+138 RLFANGNVHKK
-149 INVEQIKKACEHFI
+149 INTEQVKDACNKFI
-163 KEGVNSVAI
+163 KEKVDSVAI
-172 AFINSYTNKEH
+172 AFINSYTNKDH
-183 EILADK
+183 EILASK
-189 ILRESG
+189 ILIESG
-195 FTGQISLSSM
+195 FKGQISLSSM

-217 TTVIDAFVKAR
+217 TTVIDAFVKTR
-228 MSNYLNSLKKKM
+228 MSNYLNSLKKNL

-280 EGSGELSRRL
+280 EGAGELSRKL
-290 NNINLVTADVGGT
+290 NNTNMVTADVGGT
-303 SFDTCLILNGRP
+303 SFDTCLIINGRP

-351 ELIRSGPQSAGA
+351 GLIRSGPQSAGA

-372 GGVKPTTTDAAFYLG
+372 GGIKPTTTDAAFYLG

-399 LNKSLAENAL
+399 LNKSLAEKAL
-409 NSVGSKISLSA
+409 NSVGSQIGMSA
-420 FDTAKGILKISS
+420 FDAAKGILKIGS

-462 PLMSNLIAKE
+462 PLMSNLIANE
-472 LDIKEIIIPPY
+472 LDIKEIIVPPY

-508 LSNEAIDE
+508 LSDEAISE
-516 CNIILNELF
+516 CNDILKELF

-533 IDFITSNQMKEIA
+533 IDFSTSSQIKEIA

-558 TLKLVEE
+558 TLKLEDE
-565 TGGKISIDSETLKNK
+565 KDGNISMDTETLKNK

-590 SKLDTIVEI
+590 SKLDTVIEI

-611 RKSETGKINEE
+611 RKSESGKIDEVG
-622 DIEASDNQIECYSF
+622 IEVSNSQIECYSF
-636 SKDKKIQF
+636 TEDKKIQF
-644 DLVSRSKIA
+644 DLVARSKID
-653 SKASGPL
+653 SKVSGPL
-660 IVIESTAIT
+660 IIIESTAIT
-669 YVDVNYNVTKD
+669 YVDINYDVNKD
-680 ESGNLILTN
+680 SNGNLILVN
-689 QEMN
+689 REIG

>member
-1 MNSLA
+1 
-6 LLVAS
+6 
-11 NRFMASR
+11 MASR

-26 FTDFILYDESG
+26 FTDFIVYDESG

-47 TPESPEQ
+47 TPQSPEK
-54 AVIEVIKRNLNE
+54 AVVEVIKRNLSQK
-66 EELRKIDFF
+66 ELEKIDFF

-118 LFWQPPPPLVPRF
+118 LFWQPAPPLVPRF
-131 LRLEIDE
+131 LRLEIEE
-138 RLSADGNVHQK
+138 RLFANGNVHKK
-149 INVEQIKKACEHFI
+149 INTEQVKDACNKFI
-163 KEGVNSVAI
+163 KEKVDSVAI
-172 AFINSYTNKEH
+172 AFINSYTNKDH
-183 EILADK
+183 EILASK
-189 ILRESG
+189 ILIESG
-195 FTGQISLSSM
+195 FKGQISLSSM

-217 TTVIDAFVKAR
+217 TTVIDAFVKTR
-228 MSNYLNSLKKKM
+228 MSNYLNSLKKNL

-280 EGSGELSRRL
+280 EGAGELSRKL
-290 NNINLVTADVGGT
+290 NNTNMVTADVGGT
-303 SFDTCLILNGRP
+303 SFDTCLIINGRP

-351 ELIRSGPQSAGA
+351 GLIRSGPQSAGA
-363 VPGPACYNK
+363 VPGPACYGK
-372 GGVKPTTTDAAFYLG
+372 GGIQPTTTDAAFYLG

-399 LNKSLAENAL
+399 LNKSLAEQAL
-409 NSVGSKISLSA
+409 NSVGSQIGMSA
-420 FDTAKGILKISS
+420 FDAAKGILKIGS

-462 PLMSNLIAKE
+462 PLMSNLIANE
-472 LDIKEIIIPPY
+472 LDIKEIIVPPY

-508 LSNEAIDE
+508 LSDEAISE
-516 CNIILNELF
+516 CNDILKELF

-533 IDFITSNQMKEIA
+533 IDFSTSSQIKEIA

-558 TLKLVEE
+558 TLKLENE
-565 TGGKISIDSETLKNK
+565 KDGNISMDTETLKNK

-590 SKLDTIVEI
+590 SKLDTIIEI

-611 RKSETGKINEE
+611 RKSESGKIDEVG
-622 DIEASDNQIECYSF
+622 IEVSNSQIECYSF
-636 SKDKKIQF
+636 TEDKKIQF
-644 DLVSRSKIA
+644 DLVARSKID
-653 SKASGPL
+653 SKVSGPL
-660 IVIESTAIT
+660 IIIESTAIT
-669 YVDVNYNVTKD
+669 YVDINYDVDKD
-680 ESGNLILTN
+680 SNGNLILVN
-689 QEMN
+689 REIG

>member
-1 MNSLA
+1 
-6 LLVAS
+6 
-11 NRFMASR
+11 MASR

-26 FTDFILYDESG
+26 FTDFIVYDESG

-47 TPESPEQ
+47 TPQSPEK
-54 AVIEVIKRNLNE
+54 AVVEVIKRNLNQK
-66 EELRKIDFF
+66 ELEKIDFF

-131 LRLEIDE
+131 LRLEIEE
-138 RLSADGNVHQK
+138 RLFANGNVHKK
-149 INVEQIKKACEHFI
+149 INTEQVKDACNKFI
-163 KEGVNSVAI
+163 KEKVDSVAI
-172 AFINSYTNKEH
+172 AFINSYTNKDH
-183 EILADK
+183 EILASK
-189 ILRESG
+189 ILIESG
-195 FTGQISLSSM
+195 FEGQISLSSM

-217 TTVIDAFVKAR
+217 TTVIDAFVKTR
-228 MSNYLNSLKKKM
+228 MSNYLNSLKKNL

-255 SGSMTFDEAEDR
+255 SGSMTFNEAEDR

-280 EGSGELSRRL
+280 EGAGELSRKL
-290 NNINLVTADVGGT
+290 NNTNMVTADVGGT
-303 SFDTCLILNGRP
+303 SFDTCLIINGRP

-351 ELIRSGPQSAGA
+351 GLIRSGPQSAGA
-363 VPGPACYNK
+363 VPGPACYDK
-372 GGVKPTTTDAAFYLG
+372 GGIQPTTTDAAFYLG

-399 LNKSLAENAL
+399 LNKSLAEKAL
-409 NSVGSKISLSA
+409 NSVGSQIGMSA
-420 FDTAKGILKISS
+420 FDAAKGILKIGS

-462 PLMSNLIAKE
+462 PLMSNLIANE
-472 LDIKEIIIPPY
+472 LDIKEIIVPPY

-508 LSNEAIDE
+508 LSDEAISE
-516 CNIILNELF
+516 CNDILKELF

-533 IDFITSNQMKEIA
+533 IDFSTSSQIKEIA

-558 TLKLVEE
+558 TLKLED
-565 TGGKISIDSETLKNK
+565 GKDGKISMDTETLKNK

-590 SKLDTIVEI
+590 SKLDTVIEI

-611 RKSETGKINEE
+611 RKSESGKIDEVGTEVSN
-622 DIEASDNQIECYSF
+622 NQIECYSF
-636 SKDKKIQF
+636 TENKKIQF
-644 DLVSRSKIA
+644 DLVARSKID
-653 SKASGPL
+653 SKVSGPL
-660 IVIESTAIT
+660 IIIESTAIT
-669 YVDVNYNVTKD
+669 YVDINYDVNKD
-680 ESGNLILTN
+680 SNGNLILVN
-689 QEMN
+689 REIG

>member
-1 MNSLA
+1 
-6 LLVAS
+6 
-11 NRFMASR
+11 MASR

-26 FTDFILYDESG
+26 FTDFIVYDESG

-47 TPESPEQ
+47 TPQSPEK
-54 AVIEVIKRNLNE
+54 AVVEVIKRNLSRK
-66 EELRKIDFF
+66 ELEKIDFF

-118 LFWQPPPPLVPRF
+118 LFWQPAPPLVPRF
-131 LRLEIDE
+131 LRLEIEE
-138 RLSADGNVHQK
+138 RLFANGNVHKK
-149 INVEQIKKACEHFI
+149 INTEQVKDACNKFI
-163 KEGVNSVAI
+163 KEKVDSVAI
-172 AFINSYTNKEH
+172 AFINSYTNKDH
-183 EILADK
+183 EILASK
-189 ILRESG
+189 ILIESG
-195 FTGQISLSSM
+195 FKGQISLSSM

-217 TTVIDAFVKAR
+217 TTVIDAFVKTR
-228 MSNYLNSLKKKM
+228 MSNYLNSLKKNL

-280 EGSGELSRRL
+280 EGAGELSRKL
-290 NNINLVTADVGGT
+290 NNTNMVTADVGGT
-303 SFDTCLILNGRP
+303 SFDTCLIINGRP

-351 ELIRSGPQSAGA
+351 SLIRSGPQSAGA
-363 VPGPACYNK
+363 VPGPACYDK
-372 GGVKPTTTDAAFYLG
+372 GGIQPTTTDAAFYLG

-399 LNKSLAENAL
+399 LNKSLAEKAL
-409 NSVGSKISLSA
+409 NSVGSQIGMSA
-420 FDTAKGILKISS
+420 FDAAKGILKIGS

-462 PLMSNLIAKE
+462 PLMSNLIANE
-472 LDIKEIIIPPY
+472 LDIKEIIVPPY

-508 LSNEAIDE
+508 LSDEAISE
-516 CNIILNELF
+516 CNDILKELF

-533 IDFITSNQMKEIA
+533 IDFSTSSQIKEIA

-558 TLKLVEE
+558 TLKLEDE
-565 TGGKISIDSETLKNK
+565 KDGNISMDTETLKNK

-590 SKLDTIVEI
+590 SKLDTVIEI

-611 RKSETGKINEE
+611 RKSESGKIDEVG
-622 DIEASDNQIECYSF
+622 IEVSNNQIECYSF
-636 SKDKKIQF
+636 TENKKIQF
-644 DLVSRSKIA
+644 DLVARSKID
-653 SKASGPL
+653 SKVSGPL
-660 IVIESTAIT
+660 IIIESTAIT
-669 YVDVNYNVTKD
+669 YVDINYDVNKD
-680 ESGNLILTN
+680 SNGNLILVN
-689 QEMN
+689 REIG

>member
-1 MNSLA
+1 MS
-6 LLVAS
+6 
-11 NRFMASR
+11 SR

-26 FTDFILYDESG
+26 FTDFIVYDESG

-47 TPESPEQ
+47 TPESPEK
-54 AVIEVIKRNLNE
+54 AVVDVIKRNLNKD
-66 EELRKIDFF
+66 ELAKVDFF

-118 LFWQPPPPLVPRF
+118 LFWQPAPPLVPRF
-131 LRLEIDE
+131 LRLEIEE
-138 RLSADGNVHQK
+138 RLYADGSVNQK
-149 INVEQIKKACEHFI
+149 INTNEIKNACKKFI
-163 KEGVNSVAI
+163 DEGVNSVAI
-172 AFINSYTNKEH
+172 AFINSYTNKDH
-183 EILADK
+183 EIQASK
-189 ILRESG
+189 ILIESG
-195 FTGQISLSSM
+195 YKGQISLSSM

-228 MSNYLNSLKKKM
+228 MSNYLNTLKQSL
-240 NELGYKGTFLVTRSG
+240 NELGYKGAFLVTRSG

-280 EGSGELSRRL
+280 EGAGELSRKL
-290 NNINLVTADVGGT
+290 KNIDMVTADVGGT
-303 SFDTCLILNGRP
+303 SFDTCLILSGRP
-315 QIQFEGKILGLPVQ
+315 QIQFEGKIVGLPVQ

-351 ELIRSGPQSAGA
+351 GLLRSGPQSSGA
-363 VPGPACYNK
+363 VPGPACYER
-372 GGVKPTTTDAAFYLG
+372 GGNEPTTTDAAFYLG

-399 LNKSLAENAL
+399 LNKSLAEKAL
-409 NSVGSKISLSA
+409 TSVGEKINLSA
-420 FDTAKGILKISS
+420 FETAKGILKISS

-462 PLMSNLIAKE
+462 PLMSNLIAQE
-472 LDIKEIIIPPY
+472 LDIKEIIVPPY

-508 LSNEAIDE
+508 LSEESIKE
-516 CNIILNELF
+516 CNKILDGLFEELQ
-525 KELEQRQK
+525 KRQK
-533 IDFITSNQMKEIA
+533 IDFDTSNQMKDIA

-558 TLKLVEE
+558 TLKLDNEKN
-565 TGGKISIDSETLKNK
+565 GKISLNSDQLKDL
-580 FMEEYQKTFG
+580 FMKEYLRTFG
-590 SKLDTIVEI
+590 SKLDTVIEI
-599 VSTRASLRVQLP
+599 VSTRASLRVPLP
-611 RKSETGKINEE
+611 RKSEASNIKEENIEITKDKI
-622 DIEASDNQIECYSF
+622 QCYSF
-636 SKDKKIQF
+636 NKDEVIDF
-644 DLVSRSKIA
+644 EIISRSNIKSNI
-653 SKASGPL
+653 SGPKI
-660 IVIESTAIT
+660 IVESTAIT
-669 YVDVNYNVTKD
+669 YVDVNYDLNKD
-680 ESGNLILTN
+680 VDNNLVLIDR
-689 QEMN
+689 EMK

>member
-1 MNSLA
+1 MS
-6 LLVAS
+6 
-11 NRFMASR
+11 SR

-26 FTDFILYDESG
+26 FTDFIIYDEEKNS
-37 NKVIIDKIPT
+37 VTIDKIPT
-47 TPESPEQ
+47 TPNSPEK
-54 AVIEVIKRNLNE
+54 AVIDVIKRNLDKNE
-66 EELRKIDFF
+66 LEKVEFF

-118 LFWQPPPPLVPRF
+118 LFWQPAPPLVPRY
-131 LRLEIDE
+131 LRLEIEE
-138 RLSADGNVHQK
+138 RLFANGTVHSPIKVDQL
-149 INVEQIKKACEHFI
+149 KKACEVFN
-163 KEGVNSVAI
+163 KEDVNSIAI
-172 AFINSYTNKEH
+172 AFINSYTNKDH
-183 EILADK
+183 EKTAEK

-195 FTGQISLSSM
+195 FEGQISLSSM

-217 TTVIDAFVKAR
+217 TTVIDAYVKAR
-228 MSNYLNSLKKKM
+228 MSNYLNNLKK
-240 NELGYKGTFLVTRSG
+240 ELNTIGFRGTFLVTRSG

-280 EGSGELSRRL
+280 EGAGELSRKL
-290 NNINLVTADVGGT
+290 KNTDMVTADVGGT

-342 GSIAYLDEG
+342 GSIAYLDDG
-351 ELIRSGPQSAGA
+351 GLIRSGPQSSGA

-372 GGVKPTTTDAAFYLG
+372 GGEKPTTTDAAFYLG

-399 LNKSLAENAL
+399 LEKSLSEKAL
-409 NSVGSKISLSA
+409 NSVGSKINM
-420 FDTAKGILKISS
+420 TAQETAIGILKISS

-440 EITIEQGIDPREL
+440 EITIEQGVDPREL

-462 PLMSNLIAKE
+462 PLMSNLIAQE
-472 LDIKEIIIPPY
+472 LDIKEIIVPPY

-495 DLLQMNARTKILR
+495 DLLQMNAKTKILR
-508 LSNEAIDE
+508 LSEEAITE
-516 CNIILNELF
+516 CNTILDELF
-525 KELEQRQK
+525 LELQKRQK
-533 IDFITSNQMKEIA
+533 IDFITTNQIKEIA

-558 TLKLVEE
+558 TLKLDNEKN
-565 TGGKISIDSETLKNK
+565 GKISINSENLKNK
-580 FMEEYQKTFG
+580 FTEEYEKTFG
-590 SKLDTIVEI
+590 SKLDTMVEI
-599 VSTRASLRVQLP
+599 VSTRASIRVQLP
-611 RKSETGKINEE
+611 RKSESGKIKEE
-622 DIEASDNQIECYSF
+622 DISFIKNKIDCYSF
-636 SKDKKIQF
+636 SKNKNIQF
-644 DLVSRSKIA
+644 DIVSRSKID
-653 SKASGPL
+653 SKTSGPL
-660 IVIESTAIT
+660 IILESTAIT
-669 YVDVNYNVTKD
+669 YVDVNYDVSKD
-680 ESGNLILTN
+680 ANNNLLIVN
-689 QEMN
+689 RDMS

>member
-1 MNSLA
+1 
-6 LLVAS
+6 
-11 NRFMASR
+11 MASR

-26 FTDFILYDESG
+26 FTDFIVYDESG

-47 TPESPEQ
+47 TPQSPEK
-54 AVIEVIKRNLNE
+54 AVIEVIKRNLSQK
-66 EELRKIDFF
+66 ELEKIDFF

-118 LFWQPPPPLVPRF
+118 LFWQPAPPLVPRF
-131 LRLEIDE
+131 LRLEIEE
-138 RLSADGNVHQK
+138 RLFANGNVHKK
-149 INVEQIKKACEHFI
+149 INTEQVKDACNKFI
-163 KEGVNSVAI
+163 KEKVDSVAI
-172 AFINSYTNKEH
+172 AFINSYTNKDH
-183 EILADK
+183 EILASK
-189 ILRESG
+189 ILIESG
-195 FTGQISLSSM
+195 FKGQISLSSM

-217 TTVIDAFVKAR
+217 TTVIDAFVKTR
-228 MSNYLNSLKKKM
+228 MSNYLNSLKKNL

-280 EGSGELSRRL
+280 EGAGELSRKL
-290 NNINLVTADVGGT
+290 NNTNMVTADVGGT
-303 SFDTCLILNGRP
+303 SFDTCLIINGRP

-351 ELIRSGPQSAGA
+351 GLIRSGPQSAGA
-363 VPGPACYNK
+363 VPGPACYDK
-372 GGVKPTTTDAAFYLG
+372 GGIQPTTTDAAFYLG

-399 LNKSLAENAL
+399 LNKSLAEKAL
-409 NSVGSKISLSA
+409 NSVGSQIGMSA
-420 FDTAKGILKISS
+420 FDAAKGILKIGS

-462 PLMSNLIAKE
+462 PLMSNLIANE
-472 LDIKEIIIPPY
+472 LDIKEIIVPPY

-508 LSNEAIDE
+508 LSDEAISE
-516 CNIILNELF
+516 CNDILKELF

-533 IDFITSNQMKEIA
+533 IDFSTSSQIKEIA

-558 TLKLVEE
+558 TLKLENE
-565 TGGKISIDSETLKNK
+565 KDGNISMDTETLKNK

-590 SKLDTIVEI
+590 SKLDTIIEI

-611 RKSETGKINEE
+611 RKSESGKIDEIG
-622 DIEASDNQIECYSF
+622 IEVSNSQIECYSF
-636 SKDKKIQF
+636 TEDKKIQF
-644 DLVSRSKIA
+644 DLVARSKID
-653 SKASGPL
+653 SKVSGPL
-660 IVIESTAIT
+660 IIIESTAIT
-669 YVDVNYNVTKD
+669 YVDINYDVNKD
-680 ESGNLILTN
+680 SNGNLILVN
-689 QEMN
+689 REIG

>member
-1 MNSLA
+1 
-6 LLVAS
+6 
-11 NRFMASR
+11 MASR

-26 FTDFILYDESG
+26 FTDFIVYDESG

-47 TPESPEQ
+47 TPQSPEK
-54 AVIEVIKRNLNE
+54 AVVEVIKRNLSQK
-66 EELRKIDFF
+66 ELEKIDFF

-118 LFWQPPPPLVPRF
+118 LFWQPAPPLVPRF
-131 LRLEIDE
+131 LRLEIEE
-138 RLSADGNVHQK
+138 RLFANGNVHKK
-149 INVEQIKKACEHFI
+149 INTEQVEDACNKFI
-163 KEGVNSVAI
+163 KEKVDSVAI
-172 AFINSYTNKEH
+172 AFINSYTNKDH
-183 EILADK
+183 EILASK
-189 ILRESG
+189 ILIESG
-195 FTGQISLSSM
+195 FKGQISLSSM

-217 TTVIDAFVKAR
+217 TTVIDAFVKTR
-228 MSNYLNSLKKKM
+228 MSNYLNSLKKNL

-280 EGSGELSRRL
+280 EGAGELSRKL
-290 NNINLVTADVGGT
+290 NNTNMVTADVGGT
-303 SFDTCLILNGRP
+303 SFDTCLIINGRP

-351 ELIRSGPQSAGA
+351 GLIRSGPQSAGA
-363 VPGPACYNK
+363 VPGPACYDK
-372 GGVKPTTTDAAFYLG
+372 GGIKPTTTDAAFYLG

-399 LNKSLAENAL
+399 LNKSLAEQAL
-409 NSVGSKISLSA
+409 NSVGSQIGMSA
-420 FDTAKGILKISS
+420 FDAAKGILKIGS

-462 PLMSNLIAKE
+462 PLMSNLIANE
-472 LDIKEIIIPPY
+472 LDIKEIIVPPY

-508 LSNEAIDE
+508 LSDEAISE
-516 CNIILNELF
+516 CNDILKELF

-533 IDFITSNQMKEIA
+533 IDFSTSSQIKEIA

-558 TLKLVEE
+558 TLKLEDE
-565 TGGKISIDSETLKNK
+565 KNGNISMDTETLKNK

-590 SKLDTIVEI
+590 SKLDTIIEI

-611 RKSETGKINEE
+611 RKSESGKIDEVG
-622 DIEASDNQIECYSF
+622 IEVSNSQIECYSF
-636 SKDKKIQF
+636 TEDKKIQF
-644 DLVSRSKIA
+644 DLVARSKID
-653 SKASGPL
+653 SKVSGPL
-660 IVIESTAIT
+660 IIIESTAIT
-669 YVDVNYNVTKD
+669 YVDINYDVDKD
-680 ESGNLILTN
+680 SNGNLILVN
-689 QEMN
+689 REIG